1 MLVKLAP
8 GVSAEDYVAQVKK
21 GQLFP
26 TGGSDYS
33 GPGLTSP
40 GESVEL
46 WTKLDPGNY
55 ILICWN
61 DAHARTRP
69 VHPFVVSDTIVNDE
83 VPPEDLVVKLIDY
96 RYELSKDLGKGVQ
109 VLRIETPGPSMHEMD
124 IFRLHPGKTMA
135 DLRQWRKD
143 NGSGPAPVD
152 SLGGALD
159 NHDIR
164 RVVWLRRNF
173 SPGRYL
179 LHCEMPLTANSQTTN
194 QESTHEDLGMM
205 REIEV
210 KE

>member
-1 MLVKLAP
+1 
-8 GVSAEDYVAQVKK
+8 
-21 GQLFP
+21 
-26 TGGSDYS
+26 
-33 GPGLTSP
+33 
-40 GESVEL
+40 
-46 WTKLDPGNY
+46 
-55 ILICWN
+55 
-61 DAHARTRP
+61 
-69 VHPFVVSDTIVNDE
+69 
-83 VPPEDLVVKLIDY
+83 
-96 RYELSKDLGKGVQ
+96 
-109 VLRIETPGPSMHEMD
+109 MD
-124 IFRLHPGKTMA
+124 IFRLHPGKTVA

-143 NGSGPAPVD
+143 DGPGPAPFD

-164 RVVWLRRNF
+164 RVVWLRQNF